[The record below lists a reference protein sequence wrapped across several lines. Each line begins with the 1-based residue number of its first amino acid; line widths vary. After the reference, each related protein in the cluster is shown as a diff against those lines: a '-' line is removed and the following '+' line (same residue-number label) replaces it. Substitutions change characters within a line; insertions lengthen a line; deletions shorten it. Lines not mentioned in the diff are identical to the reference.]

1 MLWGIC
7 RKLDWIPNIPA
18 NEMRW
23 GGLNAAQC
31 SLGCLFLSSSSFSH
45 ATHPHS
51 LDRLSIIEFAALI
64 GWRRKPRKEDQ
75 QSKDYAK
82 GPLSREPH
90 CFANERIFPERRC
103 TGRSTWILHWKLLYY
118 ICCLTDVVLRIERD
132 LSNNIKNT
140 SISGVK
146 FGWTTLYIITIIRY
160 AKSTE
165 DWNGHI
171 L

>member
-118 ICCLTDVVLRIERD
+118 ICCFALDRCCTKNRKRSFIQHKKYFNFRSKIRLTTRPPF
-132 LSNNIKNT
+132 
-140 SISGVK
+140 IS
-146 FGWTTLYIITIIRY
+146 
-160 AKSTE
+160 SQS
-165 DWNGHI
+165 
-171 L
+171 